1 MDLEP
6 SLDQQAIID
15 LATRIVGDHAA
26 PDRLR
31 TDERDGIHHDRELWR
46 ALVAADL
53 IALTLP
59 ETAGGGGY
67 GLLEAALLAQVVGT
81 HVAPI
86 PFVETVAAGR
96 LLAAADDPLAGE
108 IVTGAI
114 VVPALREGPDAS
126 ETTSPATTGTDD
138 GSTWLLTG
146 DKRLVSGATDAVAF
160 LVSASVATRSGDGAR
175 SGGGVGLFVV
185 AASDVADTVD
195 STSMS
200 GQCMRTLRLDDT
212 PARRVHVTDGQGALA
227 TLRHELRVLR
237 CAHLAGIAAG
247 AVRLAAQH
255 CKEREQF
262 GAPIGTFQA
271 VAHRMA
277 DAWLDANLMQ
287 ATARQAAW
295 RSDNELPA
303 TQAAAS
309 AALWACEGV
318 QRVVQAAQHVHGGV
332 GVDLDYPIHRYFR
345 WAKDI
350 ELQLGGASASVRDL
364 GAAIAAEPLTIG

>member
-6 SLDQQAIID
+6 SPDQQAIID
-15 LATRIVGDHAA
+15 LATRIVSDHAT

-31 TDERDGIHHDRELWR
+31 TNERDGIHHDGELWR

-53 IALTLP
+53 IGLALP
-59 ETAGGGGY
+59 ETVGGGGY
-67 GLLEAALLAQVVGT
+67 GLLEAVLLAQVVGT

-96 LLAAADDPLAGE
+96 LLAAADDPLARE
-108 IVTGAI
+108 IVAGAI

-138 GSTWLLTG
+138 GPRWLLAG
-146 DKRLVSGATDAVAF
+146 EKRLVSGATDAAAF
-160 LVSASVATRSGDGAR
+160 LVSASVGTGSGATGSGD
-175 SGGGVGLFVV
+175 GVGLFVV
-185 AASDVADTVD
+185 TAGDVDDTVD
-195 STSMS
+195 STTMT
-200 GQCMRTLRLDDT
+200 GQCMRTLRLDAT
-212 PARRVHVTDGQGALA
+212 PARRIDVTDGQGALA

>member
-1 MDLEP
+1 MDLSP
-6 SLDQQAIID
+6 SPDQQAIID
-15 LATRIVGDHAA
+15 LAARIVGDHTT
-26 PDRLR
+26 PDQLR
-31 TDERDGIHHDRELWR
+31 ANERDGQHHDGALWS
-46 ALVAADL
+46 ALTAADL
-53 IALTLP
+53 VGLALP
-59 ETAGGGGY
+59 EAAGGGGY
-67 GLLEAALLAQVVGT
+67 GLLEATLLAETVGA
-81 HVAPI
+81 HVAPV

-96 LLAAADDPLAGE
+96 LLARADDPAATEIAAGS
-108 IVTGAI
+108 I
-114 VVPALREGPDAS
+114 VVPALREGADAS
-126 ETTSPATTGTDD
+126 ETMHPVTTATEDAGRWTVSGE
-138 GSTWLLTG
+138 
-146 DKRLVSGATDAVAF
+146 KRLVLGAADAAGF
-160 LVSASVATRSGDGAR
+160 LVSAVASDRP
-175 SGGGVGLFVV
+175 GLFVV
-185 AASDVADTVD
+185 AAGDVAETVD
-195 STSMS
+195 SRAMS
-200 GQCMRTLRLDDT
+200 GQVLRTLRFDAT
-212 PARRVHVTDGQGALA
+212 TAHRVAVADGIEALA
-227 TLRHELRVLR
+227 ILRHELRVLR

-247 AVRLAAQH
+247 AVQLAADH

-295 RSDNELPA
+295 RSDNDLPA
-303 TQAAAS
+303 AQAAAS

-350 ELQLGGASASVRDL
+350 ELQLGGASASMRDL